1 MPHKP
6 VLIMAGGTGGHVFP
20 ALAVARCLLA
30 QGVPVYWLG
39 TAAGIENKLVPA
51 DGIALHH
58 INVKGIRGKGLAT
71 FLAAPVIILKALVQ
85 AVSAMRRLRPGV
97 ALGMGGFV
105 SGPGGIAAWLLGIPL
120 VIHEQNAIPGL
131 TNRLLAHFAAAVL
144 EGFPGAFRSGNPHY
158 TGNPV
163 RGDIANLPPPE
174 QRLMAHGD
182 AGLRLLVL
190 GGSQGA
196 LALNALIPE
205 LPAKLADGQGLS
217 IWHQAGERHY
227 TATRAAYDR
236 CGADP
241 ARIRVT
247 PFIEDMAAAYAW
259 ADLVICRAGALTVAE
274 LCVAGLPA
282 ILVPYPH
289 AVDDHQTINAERLVA
304 EGGAILIPER
314 LLDISRLAE
323 AVAEFCRVREKLLDM
338 ARRARRLA
346 MPDAA
351 SDVADFCLE
360 YSHV

>member
-1 MPHKP
+1 M
-6 VLIMAGGTGGHVFP
+6 FP

-39 TAAGIENKLVPA
+39 TVAGIENKLVPA

-58 INVKGIRGKGLAT
+58 IDVKGIRGKGLAT
-71 FLAAPVIILKALVQ
+71 FLAAPVIILKALTQ
-85 AVSAMRRLRPGV
+85 AISAMRRLRPGV

-131 TNRLLAHFAAAVL
+131 TNRLLAHVAAAAL
-144 EGFPGAFRSGNPHY
+144 EGFPGVFTGGNQHY

-163 RGDIANLPPPE
+163 RDEIANLPPPE
-174 QRLMAHGD
+174 QRLSAHGD

-196 LALNALIPE
+196 QALNVLIPE
-205 LPAKLADGQGLS
+205 LPAKLADGRDLS

-227 TATRAAYDR
+227 AATRAAYDR

-247 PFIEDMAAAYAW
+247 PFIENMAEAYAW
-259 ADLVICRAGALTVAE
+259 ADLVICRAGALTLAE

-282 ILVPYPH
+282 ILVPYPY
-289 AVDDHQTINAERLVA
+289 AVDDHQTINAERMVA
-304 EGGAILIPER
+304 GGCAILIPER
-314 LLDISRLAE
+314 LLEISRLAE
-323 AVAEFCRVREKLLDM
+323 VVVEFCTIREKLMEM

-346 MPDAA
+346 MPGAGRH
-351 SDVADFCLE
+351 VADLCLE
-360 YSHV
+360 YSHA